1 LTYSPKYSLIAFLFF
16 FIATTPAISEQL
28 EPRWQGARD
37 HFNQMSDQACAGD
50 ERAYRE
56 LVVSARG
63 GADPVAMT
71 DLAWLYGTKECA
83 FSEGKSKLGRVGLYQ
98 QAAEAG
104 YPIAQ
109 SNYAE
114 YLIEGELITRKPG
127 LAKEYFHRA
136 IDAGYGNAAVVLGLY
151 YLSAEFLPIDS
162 TKARALF
169 NRADREGADLAELL
183 KLETELNKIEAVGEP
198 VMTEIDGLPE
208 LFIGSWG
215 YGYGEARWD
224 YAPKGKF
231 EARVY
236 VGVYDNSKHFYMGM
250 MREAN
255 NPVVRLTG
263 VSVEYADESVSS
275 IDLSFCQSDTCRV
288 NQYGDNFGRPGSF
301 ITIELPPSK
310 QRGVLEAIKSGSYVV
325 FDYQTQTGP
334 KNYTLSLKGSRKA
347 IETLERKNGLLPES
361 VESAGASPVDTHAY
375 RVALNNV
382 FDELNLVWSPKSGS
396 LQAGQ
401 QWIRTTR
408 TPCAFETYVE
418 HPNTG
423 KTTREFN
430 FWDLDPDQILWEED
444 FFFGKAAFFTVKT
457 LGDREVTKLW
467 TSYPDGTSAFEDT
480 AEIALY
486 IGDNGNFSG
495 IKPQLATAIRA
506 CNSLAQQ

>member
-1 LTYSPKYSLIAFLFF
+1 MIVSL
-16 FIATTPAISEQL
+16 FIFMLGTPAFSEQL

-50 ERAYRE
+50 KHAHRE

-71 DLAWLYGTKECA
+71 DLAWLYGNKECA
-83 FSEGKSKLGRVGLYQ
+83 FSEGKSKLGRVGLYKR
-98 QAAEAG
+98 AAEAG

-114 YLIEGELITRKPG
+114 YLMEGDLITRKPG

-169 NRADREGADLAELL
+169 NRADREGADPAELA
-183 KLETELNKIEAVGEP
+183 KLRTELNKVEAVGEP
-198 VMTEIDGLPE
+198 EMTEIDGLQE

-236 VGVYDNSKHFYMGM
+236 VGVYDNSKRFYLGM
-250 MREAN
+250 MRESN
-255 NPVVRLTG
+255 DPIVRLTG
-263 VSVEYADESVSS
+263 INIEYANETLSE
-275 IDLSFCQSDTCRV
+275 IDLSFCQNDTCSID
-288 NQYGDNFGRPGSF
+288 QYGDNFGSPGSF
-301 ITIELPPSK
+301 VRIELPPSK
-310 QRGVLEAIKSGSYVV
+310 KREVLEAIKSGSYVI
-325 FDYQTQTGP
+325 FDYLTKTGL
-334 KNYTLSLKGSRKA
+334 KSYTLSLKGSRKA
-347 IETLERKNGLLPES
+347 IETLERKNGLSPENIN
-361 VESAGASPVDTHAY
+361 SAGTSPIDNHTF
-375 RVALNNV
+375 RVAINKV
-382 FDELNLVWSPKSGS
+382 IDALNLVWSPKSGS
-396 LQAGQ
+396 LQAGR
-401 QWIRTTR
+401 QWFRTTG

-423 KTTREFN
+423 KTTSEFN
-430 FWDLDPDQILWEED
+430 LGNLDPNQITWEED
-444 FFFGKAAFFTVKT
+444 FFFGKPSFFTVKT
-457 LGDREVTKLW
+457 LGDREVAKLW
-467 TSYPDGTSAFEDT
+467 TAYPDGTSAFENT
-480 AEIALY
+480 AEVALY
-486 IGDNGNFSG
+486 IGENGNFDG
-495 IKPQLATAIRA
+495 IKPHLATAIRA
-506 CNSLAQQ
+506 CNSLARQ